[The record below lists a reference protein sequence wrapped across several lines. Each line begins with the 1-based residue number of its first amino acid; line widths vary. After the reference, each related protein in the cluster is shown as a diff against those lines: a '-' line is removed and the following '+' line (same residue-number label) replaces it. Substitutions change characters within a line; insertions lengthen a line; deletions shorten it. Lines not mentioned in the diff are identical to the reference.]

1 MWTNP
6 QETPDLFTFTKE
18 IFRIMLIC
26 LLKMLTISEKSSI
39 IGPTYFSQFE
49 LNLELVPYTWVCE
62 MMKDD
67 KANVL

>member
-1 MWTNP
+1 
-6 QETPDLFTFTKE
+6 
-18 IFRIMLIC
+18 
-26 LLKMLTISEKSSI
+26 MLTISEKSSI
-39 IGPTYFSQFE
+39 IGPKYFSQFE